1 MQSSDGQQTQC
12 MSRIGQIP
20 LKKGQPQQHLIK
32 FFDVMRGTLM
42 AAPSKLLPVI

>member
-1 MQSSDGQQTQC
+1 MG
-12 MSRIGQIP
+12 
-20 LKKGQPQQHLIK
+20 LELLPQGYRCQHLIR

>member
-1 MQSSDGQQTQC
+1 LGLFLTHHWESAGRQQY
-12 MSRIGQIP
+12 
-20 LKKGQPQQHLIK
+20 LIR